1 MLLSEYKFAHLFNM
15 SSDIL
20 LMSHNIAST
29 LYYKKEQA
37 RNDLLSAIGLSQY
50 SQSVI
55 NWKKVSYSSTE
66 ALTDSSL
73 QPVTSASSHDS
84 SKILS
89 DKQRVDEVSDEIK
102 RNIRMAMIANSMGA
116 LSMIGSDNDINEDGS
131 DRAVSDDTIITLRNN
146 LLNAID
152 NEMMLQG
159 NDAGQCYLQ
168 LVDCYTSVYN
178 YMTAKLNGE
187 NGIDT
192 VTLKQS
198 EPAFVLAHDRYGDS
212 TRADEIAQRNDVI
225 NQSSF
230 YASRRI
236 YTVKKVTF
244 V

>member
-1 MLLSEYKFAHLFNM
+1 MLLSKYKFAHLFNM
-15 SSDIL
+15 SCDIL

-37 RNDLLSAIGLSQY
+37 RNDLLSAIGLSEY
-50 SQSVI
+50 SQSVL

-66 ALTDSSL
+66 ALTDTSL
-73 QPVTSASSHDS
+73 QPVTSVSSHDS

-102 RNIRMAMIANSMGA
+102 GNIRMAMIANSMGA
-116 LSMIGSDNDINEDGS
+116 LSMIGSDSDINEDGS
-131 DRAVSDDTIITLRNN
+131 DRTVSDDTIIALRNN

-159 NDAGQCYLQ
+159 NDSGQCYLQ

-178 YMTAKLNGE
+178 YMTSKLNGE

-198 EPAFVLAHDRYGDS
+198 EPAFVMAHDRYGDAM
-212 TRADEIAQRNDVI
+212 RADEIAQRNDVI
-225 NQSSF
+225 NPLF
-230 YASRRI
+230 MPVGDFILSR
-236 YTVKKVTF
+236 K
-244 V
+244 